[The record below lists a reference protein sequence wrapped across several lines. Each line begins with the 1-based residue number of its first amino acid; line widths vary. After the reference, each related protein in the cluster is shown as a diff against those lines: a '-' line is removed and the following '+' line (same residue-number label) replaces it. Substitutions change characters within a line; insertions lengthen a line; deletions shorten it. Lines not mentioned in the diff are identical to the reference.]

1 MRAMINDINFKG
13 LTPAHKAV
21 LNATSNDIDLIKLFI
36 NDLEDKNP
44 TDANGRTLLHIAAFE
59 GDKDVVGLLYDTLDQ
74 GIHIY

>member
-1 MRAMINDINFKG
+1 MFNDINFKG

-21 LNATSNDIDLIKLFI
+21 LNATGSDLDLIKLFI

-44 TDANGRTLLHIAAFE
+44 TDVDGRTLLHIAAFE
-59 GDKDVVGLLYDTLDQ
+59 GDVDVVQLLYDSLDQ